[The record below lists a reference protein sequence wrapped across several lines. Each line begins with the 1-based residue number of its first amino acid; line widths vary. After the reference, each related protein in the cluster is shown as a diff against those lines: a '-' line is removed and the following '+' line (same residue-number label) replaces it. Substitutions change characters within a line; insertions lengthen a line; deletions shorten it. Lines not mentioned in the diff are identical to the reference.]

1 MGKRLAAIDA
11 FIEGMGSWRDEFV
24 LLRDL
29 CHEAGLE
36 EALKWGQPCYTADG
50 KNVVALQAFKASC
63 ALGFFQG
70 VLMNDPAGLM
80 HQPTEN
86 SQSAR
91 RVSFLSAADIEGQ
104 HGPLVELLKEGAR
117 VAKSGEKVQF
127 KKTKAFALP
136 AELEAAFAVDAAFKA
151 AFGALTPGRQRG
163 YILHFSGAKQ
173 SATRAARIAKHRDR
187 ILIGKGLQDR

>member
-1 MGKRLAAIDA
+1 MGKRLAEIDA
-11 FIEGMGSWRDEFV
+11 FIKGMDSWREEFA

-36 EALKWGQPCYTADG
+36 EALKWGQPCYTAGG
-50 KNVVALQAFKASC
+50 KNVVALQALKGSC

-70 VLMNDPAGLM
+70 VLMNDPARLM

-91 RVSFLSAADIEGQ
+91 RVSFQSMADIEDQ
-104 HGPLVELLKEGAR
+104 HDPLVELLVEGAR
-117 VAKSGEKVQF
+117 VAMSGEKVQF
-127 KKTKAFALP
+127 KETEAFALP
-136 AELEAAFAVDAAFKA
+136 AELEAAFAADPAFKA

-173 SATRAARIAKHRDR
+173 SATRAARIAKHHDR